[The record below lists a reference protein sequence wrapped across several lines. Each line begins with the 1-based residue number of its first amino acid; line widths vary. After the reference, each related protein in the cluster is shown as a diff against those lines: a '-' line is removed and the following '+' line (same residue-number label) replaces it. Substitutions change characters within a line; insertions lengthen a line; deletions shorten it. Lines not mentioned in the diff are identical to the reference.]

1 MVDWKFVCPFHQH
14 SDDDHDLQMMIF
26 FFFFAKHDFSMIIQI
41 SKKKN
46 ICCTFFFSLSKSLF
60 EKITLFS
67 PNSTQM
73 WLNKKW
79 PEFFFSN
86 SNLCLFVWLFIYL
99 HIIII
104 IFKSNNRKT
113 DKFSKTKE
121 KNKTRGSSLV
131 KCFFFFGWIL
141 NGCFPIIIIKSKNL
155 SNFEEIDR
163 GK

>member
-1 MVDWKFVCPFHQH
+1 MIIIKFGGCLKKIGRLKIRVSIF
-14 SDDDHDLQMMIF
+14 SLFRWWSRFTNDD
-26 FFFFAKHDFSMIIQI
+26 FFFAKHDFSMIIQI
-41 SKKKN
+41 SKKKHLLH
-46 ICCTFFFSLSKSLF
+46 FFSSLSKSLF

-131 KCFFFFGWIL
+131 KCFFFFWL
-141 NGCFPIIIIKSKNL
+141 NIEWMFSHHHHQ
-155 SNFEEIDR
+155 E
-163 GK
+163 